1 VRMNGSV
8 GIYHLA
14 CLVVVGKG
22 LTHEVDAFRKRLAR
36 ALAKH
41 EVVKHRKG
49 ACERATIHTFAQDI
63 PSSSGAVRA
72 SSGDALDSLVSALVL
87 AGGMQR
93 HSVRVRLCRFIEP
106 DS

>member
-1 VRMNGSV
+1 
-8 GIYHLA
+8 
-14 CLVVVGKG
+14 
-22 LTHEVDAFRKRLAR
+22 VDVFRKRLAR

-63 PSSSGAVRA
+63 PSKSGAVRA

-87 AGGMQR
+87 IGGMQQQG
-93 HSVRVRLCRFIEP
+93 VRVRLCSFIEP
-106 DS
+106 DSWLPFRMTPAVGYGTLLLGSRG